1 MDPGQLVK
9 RSFDK
14 AAEKYDQDR
23 RKLIPCFDEFYAA
36 ILELLPSPA
45 EAPRRVLDLG
55 AGTGILSAFIAEAYP
70 PARITAADF
79 SEKML
84 NQARRRFASQ
94 PERVELLLLD
104 YVKDNLPGDFDV
116 IVSAMSIHHLT
127 EPEKRALYGKIYGAL
142 RAGGIFIN
150 ADQVLGPTPEIER
163 HYHAVWLRQAREKG
177 IAETSLAEC
186 LERMKEDKQNPLLDQ
201 LAWLRETGFDPVD
214 CAYKNFRFAVFWG
227 RKGRRRVDC

>member
-36 ILELLPSPA
+36 ILELIPFPPDASP
-45 EAPRRVLDLG
+45 RVLDLG
-55 AGTGILSAFIAEAYP
+55 AGTGILSAFLAEAFP
-70 PARITAADF
+70 QARITAADF

-84 NQARRRFASQ
+84 YQARRRFAAQ
-94 PERVELLLLD
+94 PDRVELLLLD
-104 YVKDNLPGDFDV
+104 YAKEDLPGNFDA

-127 EPEKRALYGKIYGAL
+127 EPEKRALYGKIFGAL
-142 RAGGIFIN
+142 RTGGIFIN

-163 HYHAVWLRQAREKG
+163 QYHAVWLRQTRAKG
-177 IAETSLAEC
+177 IDETSLAEC

-201 LAWLRETGFDPVD
+201 LAWLRETGFQPVD

-227 RKGRRRVDC
+227 RK